1 MTTILIVDDVADIR
15 DLFTTFLTNAGFSTM
30 AVASGEEC
38 LELLK
43 TTRPDLILL
52 DIMME
57 PMDGWQTL
65 ALIKSQPESKDIPV
79 MMVTGKS
86 LIDSEQKRHSGQFEF
101 YMMKPVTPN
110 HLKDTIVD
118 ILKRQ

>member
-1 MTTILIVDDVADIR
+1 MTTILIVDDNPDIR
-15 DLFTTFLTNAGFSTM
+15 ELFSTFLNIAGFSTM
-30 AVASGEEC
+30 AVGGGAEC
-38 LELLK
+38 IELLK

-65 ALIKSQPESKDIPV
+65 QLIKSQPESKDIPV

-86 LIDSEQKRHSGQFEF
+86 LVESEQQEYSGQYEI
-101 YMMKPVTPN
+101 YMMKPVTPKK
-110 HLKDTIVD
+110 LKDSIAD
-118 ILKRQ
+118 ILKSR

>member
-1 MTTILIVDDVADIR
+1 MTTILIVDDVPDIR

-30 AVASGEEC
+30 AVGSGAEC
-38 LELLK
+38 IELLK

-65 ALIKSQPESKDIPV
+65 QLIKSQPESKDIPV

-86 LIDSEQKRHSGQFEF
+86 LVESEQQMYNGDFKI
-101 YMMKPVTPN
+101 YLMKPVTPKK
-110 HLKDTIVD
+110 LKDSIAD
-118 ILKRQ
+118 ILKSR